1 MQNLDAE
8 VNPSVMEL
16 EECNALALAIVAPG
30 IYVTILQV
38 LLLKH

>member
-16 EECNALALAIVAPG
+16 EECNALALAILAPG
-30 IYVTILQV
+30 ICHTGAIVES
-38 LLLKH
+38 